1 MKRQRLLIIYMLVFF
16 GALLILLVK
25 GFHKGGLFDPERFN
39 DFRAYHLAAQAVWE
53 GDLVPAYEDQA
64 RPFQYPPS
72 FAYLVAPFGWL
83 SYRAG
88 LFFWVLLNAGL
99 VVILFRRM
107 DAMLGLPFSGEAKLA
122 GFLLALR
129 MLESDFS
136 NGNANLLVLAL
147 VMFTFDLS
155 RARRDLLAGV
165 SLGTACLA
173 KVSPIVVVP
182 WVIYRRRWRVCGGI
196 VLVWLVLG
204 GLLPFLQL
212 GSENCQRAW
221 SAWRDSTLVSVDIT
235 SDRYQAEP
243 GHGYIPGQS
252 LRALLHRLLRDSD
265 ATAHDDEVV
274 SIHLLDLSKRNVDL
288 IYYAAGATV
297 FVLVLAGFR
306 YRNPG
311 MRRGWTA
318 GELAAA
324 CALVPLLGPLSRN
337 AHFVFL
343 WPAAVVAF
351 EAWWRATGNTKWAGA
366 VLWAVAFLLVVGTS
380 PDIVGRA
387 ASTLLL
393 AYSPYTWAGL
403 CLLVLL
409 VHPGFYPRSSRRL
422 GGELTVDCA
431 AQPTKEERD

>member
-1 MKRQRLLIIYMLVFF
+1 MKRQRLLIIYTFVFF

-53 GDLVPAYEDQA
+53 GDLVPAYEDQG
-64 RPFQYPPS
+64 RPFQYPPP

-129 MLESDFS
+129 MLESDFA

-155 RARRDLLAGV
+155 RARRDLLAGA

-196 VLVWLVLG
+196 VAIWLVLG
-204 GLLPFLQL
+204 VLLPLVQL
-212 GSENCQRAW
+212 GPENCQRAW
-221 SAWRDSTLVSVDIT
+221 RAWGDSTLSSVDIT

-243 GHGYIPGQS
+243 GHGYIPGQG

-288 IYYAAGATV
+288 IYYAVGAAL

-324 CALVPLLGPLSRN
+324 CVLVPLLGPLSRK

-351 EAWWRATGNTKWAGA
+351 EAWWRGTGKTKWAGA
-366 VLWAVAFLLVVGTS
+366 VLWVAALVLVVGTS

-393 AYSPYTWAGL
+393 AYCPYTWAGL

-422 GGELTVDCA
+422 SGNLTVDCA
-431 AQPTKEERD
+431 GDDSPPRA